1 MDRHKKTPAKN
12 TWIEKT
18 IPAKNTWIEKTT
30 PVDKTWIGKKTQIH
44 GKTKQIVKL
53 IG

>member
-1 MDRHKKTPAKN
+1 LDRHKKTPAKN
-12 TWIEKT
+12 TWIDK
-18 IPAKNTWIEKTT
+18 KT